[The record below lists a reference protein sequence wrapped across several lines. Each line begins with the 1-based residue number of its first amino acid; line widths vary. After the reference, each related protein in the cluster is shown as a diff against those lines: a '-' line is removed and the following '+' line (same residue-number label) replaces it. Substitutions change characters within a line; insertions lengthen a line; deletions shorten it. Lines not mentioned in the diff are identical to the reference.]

1 MYHEITR
8 SKVRVGDAGEIES
21 QRVAAV
27 FAFRT
32 PDASKAVSHLRQ
44 GAPGTPVWLYS
55 TVPPSAETA
64 VLCERVWVCA
74 SPWRLLLQAQKHL
87 WPLRAALAIG
97 AWTGGRGNWLLKL
110 SPFLIPPFR
119 ALRLNRSCYFM
130 PGTPRFV
137 AAAVQQQRAEGR
149 DQEWGEFK

>member
-1 MYHEITR
+1 MHQGTSR
-8 SKVRVGDAGEIES
+8 PNGWAGEAAGAER

-32 PDASKAVSHLRQ
+32 ADASKSVLHLRQ

-55 TVPPSAETA
+55 TVPPPAETA
-64 VLCERVWVCA
+64 VLCERVLVCS

-110 SPFLIPPFR
+110 SPFLIPPGR
-119 ALRLNRSCYFM
+119 ALLLNRRGGAA
-130 PGTPRFV
+130 PPARTPP
-137 AAAVQQQRAEGR
+137 AGHADDG
-149 DQEWGEFK
+149 